1 MIYVLGKGDKM
12 FTIRLAEHRDLEF
25 LQESYKLL
33 DNAMNKLMS
42 QLMGTAEDDGTE
54 NPDDYWMGLIEQKSG
69 YILVA
74 MEDNEPAGMAVVH
87 KVDELEAHLEDLVV
101 WPDFRRHGIG
111 QALVKEA
118 KNFAIQKGYR
128 YMSLNVLPNNENAIR
143 IYENEGFK
151 ERKISM
157 LCRL

>member
-1 MIYVLGKGDKM
+1 MIYALGKGDRM
-12 FTIRLAEHRDLEF
+12 FTISLAEHKDLEF
-25 LQESYKLL
+25 LKASYKLL

-42 QLMGTAEDDGTE
+42 QLMGTDEDDGTE
-54 NPDDYWMGLIEQKSG
+54 YPDEYWMELIEQKSG

-74 MEDNEPAGMAVVH
+74 KEDNEPAGMAVVQE
-87 KVDELEAHLEDLVV
+87 KDEQEAHLEDLIV
-101 WPDFRRHGIG
+101 WTDFRSRGIG

-118 KNFAIQKGYR
+118 KDFAVQKGYK
-128 YMSLNVLPNNENAIR
+128 YMSLNVLPNNENAIP
-143 IYENEGFK
+143 IYKNEGFK